1 MPGLRKSAAT
11 VRALHVTGY
20 VSPYGKP
27 RGLAARLSQ
36 WASRMGT
43 DRSLPWAGL
52 GIIEDLRLAAQVLN
66 KREWLEKLYLS
77 DDPEAQRFAAEA
89 LADDE
94 TLEAMQDA
102 ADRAQASTEPYSGA
116 DPVAVIEQL
125 DEAVLAARRDY
136 EAVRDVLVQA
146 GALADDDKET
156 PVADLLRMLLS

>member
-1 MPGLRKSAAT
+1 M
-11 VRALHVTGY
+11 TGY

-43 DRSLPWAGL
+43 DRSLPFAGL
-52 GIIEDLRLAAQVLN
+52 GVIGDIKLAAQVLN
-66 KREWLEKLYLS
+66 KREGLEKLLLS
-77 DDPEAQRFAAEA
+77 DDPDAQRFAREA
-89 LADDE
+89 LCDDE
-94 TLEAMQDA
+94 TLEAVQDA
-102 ADRAQASTEPYSGA
+102 VDRAHGSPEPYSGA

-136 EAVRDVLVQA
+136 EAVRNVLVQA